1 LPATAPARTLTIC
14 KIMSSRKLKFG
25 SAINETLHQLMEQD
39 SSVFV
44 MGQGVKSPWYVGNTC
59 DGLIQKFGEARVID
73 TPISENAMS
82 GVAAGAALNGM
93 RPVMNYPRL
102 DFMFYALD
110 AIINGAGN
118 WRYMAGGNASVPVV
132 FWGIIN
138 RGGEQAAQHSQAIQ
152 AMFAH
157 APGLKV
163 VMPSNPYD
171 AKGLLVAAVR
181 DPSPVVF
188 LDDRWLYGS
197 EVEVPEELYEVEI
210 GKGKILREGKDAT
223 VVAISYLVP
232 EALKAAEILEK
243 EGIGIEVIDPRTI
256 KPLDMPL
263 IAGSVKK
270 TGRLVIAE
278 GAWQS
283 FGVASEIA
291 SRVYTQAF
299 GNLLAPIEKVC
310 LPDCPA
316 PASGALEAAYYPK
329 SEQIVSA
336 VRKVVRA

>member
-1 LPATAPARTLTIC
+1 
-14 KIMSSRKLKFG
+14 MSSNNNSGRTLKFG
-25 SAINETLHQLMEQD
+25 LAINEALYQLMESD
-39 SSVFV
+39 PSVFV
-44 MGQGVKSPWYVGNTC
+44 IGQGVKSPWYVGNTC
-59 DGLIQKFGEARVID
+59 NGLLQKFGEARVID

-82 GVAAGAALNGM
+82 GVAAGAALAGL
-93 RPVMNYPRL
+93 RPVMVYPRL

-110 AIINGAGN
+110 AIINCAAN
-118 WRYMAGGNASVPVV
+118 WCYMVGGNANVPVV

-152 AMFAH
+152 AIFAH

-171 AKGLLVAAVR
+171 AKGLLVSAVR
-181 DPSPVVF
+181 DPNPVVYI
-188 LDDRWLYGS
+188 DDRWLYGL
-197 EVEVPEELYEVEI
+197 EVEVPRDLYEVPI
-210 GKGKILREGKDAT
+210 GKGKIVKGGNDVT
-223 VVAISYLVP
+223 IVAISYLVP
-232 EALKAAEILEK
+232 EAKTAAEILEK
-243 EGIGIEVIDPRTI
+243 EKISVEIIDPRTI

-263 IAGSVKK
+263 VIDSVKK

-291 SRVYTQAF
+291 ARVYSDTF
-299 GNLLAPIEKVC
+299 GFLKSPIEKVC

-316 PASGALEAAYYPK
+316 PASRSLEAAYYPK
-329 SEQIVSA
+329 SEQIIAA
-336 VRKVVRA
+336 VRKVLGKI